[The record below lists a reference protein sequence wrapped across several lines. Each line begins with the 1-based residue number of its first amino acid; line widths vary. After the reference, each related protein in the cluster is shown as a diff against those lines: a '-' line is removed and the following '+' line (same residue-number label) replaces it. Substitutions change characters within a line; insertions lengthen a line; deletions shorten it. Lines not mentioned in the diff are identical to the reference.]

1 MLKIKKILLFMCL
14 IILPIISSSESAV
27 AMGSKDSKVP
37 VKKEGGT
44 MKSDTSAYDL
54 LSNID
59 ELMSRRWPDLFDAGL
74 ASYAPRMNI
83 QESADS
89 YHIEA
94 ELPGVKK
101 EDVQVVLKDDYL
113 VISGEKR
120 SIKEDEK
127 DQYRRIER
135 SHGSFYRTVSIPRD
149 VDREKITAE
158 LADGVLKVDI
168 MKSKEAPHSVK
179 KILLK

>member
-1 MLKIKKILLFMCL
+1 MTNLKNFLLSLCL
-14 IILPIISSSESAV
+14 IVLPLISSSESAV
-27 AMGSKDSKVP
+27 AMGAKESKVP
-37 VKKEGGT
+37 IKKETGT
-44 MKSDTSAYDL
+44 VKSDTSAYDL
-54 LSNID
+54 LSNVD

-83 QESADS
+83 QESANS

-101 EDVQVVLKDDYL
+101 EDVQVVLKDDHL
-113 VISGEKR
+113 VISGEKK
-120 SIKEDEK
+120 SIKEDQK

-149 VDREKITAE
+149 VDRDKITAE
-158 LADGVLKVDI
+158 LVDGVLRVDI
-168 MKSKEAPHSVK
+168 VKIKDSPHSIK